1 MHSPDDNQSTFRL
14 HLRDAKATARVG
26 SALAPLLR
34 PGMVVALDGDLGAGK
49 TTLVRELLHSCGHS
63 GPVKS
68 PTYALVEIYVISRIY
83 FYHFDFYRFN
93 FPEEFLDAGLGEY
106 FRDDAVCLVEWPQKA
121 AGYLPAADL
130 SLRLRFAQRAR
141 ELEIVAGS
149 EEGRECL
156 KALRSGWPHAAG

>member
-1 MHSPDDNQSTFRL
+1 MHSLDDNQSAFRL
-14 HLRDAKATARVG
+14 HLPNAPATARVG
-26 SALAPLLR
+26 RALAPLLR

-49 TTLVRELLHSCGHS
+49 TALVRAVLRSCGHS

-121 AGYLPAADL
+121 AGHLPAADL
-130 SLRLRFAQRAR
+130 LLRLRFARR
-141 ELEIVAGS
+141 GRDLEIVAGS
-149 EEGRECL
+149 REGRECL
-156 KALRSGWPHAAG
+156 KALRNGLPHAAG